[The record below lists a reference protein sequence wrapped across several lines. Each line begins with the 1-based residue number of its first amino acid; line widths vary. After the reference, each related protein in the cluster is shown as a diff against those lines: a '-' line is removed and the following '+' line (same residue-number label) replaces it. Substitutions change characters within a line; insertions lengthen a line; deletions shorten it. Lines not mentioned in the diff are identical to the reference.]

1 MMPREWLMTIRVR
14 KSGWERDVKVEVD
27 IDKGWDLCLCG
38 GGRGCC
44 SGVGGGVVVLIVV
57 MEVMGGWW
65 C

>member
-1 MMPREWLMTIRVR
+1 MTMRVR

-38 GGRGCC
+38 GGGGRC
-44 SGVGGGVVVLIVV
+44 SGFGGGGVVLIVA

-65 C
+65 Y